1 MTLGERQI
9 PLEQIVPDMSLS
21 SLVRIPTQ
29 ERIDLYARMSGDY
42 NPIHVDANY
51 ARETPFGGTIAHG
64 MLVLSYISEMMLSA
78 FGSQWFS
85 TGWFSIRFK
94 SPAQSG
100 KRVKVEG
107 RVRSVE
113 RMNGQLKVV
122 CNVACRDEAG
132 DSIIVG
138 EAGVTVDLT
147 ATNN

>member
-9 PLEQIVPDMSLS
+9 PLEQIVPDMSLA
-21 SLVRIPTQ
+21 SLVRTPTQ

-51 ARETPFGGTIAHG
+51 ARETPFAGTIAHG
-64 MLVLSYISEMMLSA
+64 MLVLSYISEMMLST

-94 SPAQSG
+94 SPARSG
-100 KRVKVEG
+100 KQVKVEG

>member
-1 MTLGERQI
+1 MTFGERQI

-21 SLVRIPTQ
+21 SLVRTPTQ

-78 FGSQWFS
+78 FGPQWFS

-94 SPAQSG
+94 SPARSG